1 MAQYSVERKQAILN
15 KLLSPELISIAQL
28 ARDEHIAE
36 QTLYNWRNRAKQQGK
51 AVPTND
57 KTKELSPETKL
68 TIIIDTAKLPHCQNS
83 CHPHLN
89 NPNGEKGDNHG
100 TIQCRTQTGYTEQT
114 FIT

>member
-51 AVPTND
+51 AVPTSPD
-57 KTKELSPETKL
+57 KCSF
-68 TIIIDTAKLPHCQNS
+68 IIY
-83 CHPHLN
+83 
-89 NPNGEKGDNHG
+89 
-100 TIQCRTQTGYTEQT
+100 RTQGQSNCLKIPKLNGFLPLTVVKLNTALRPPT
-114 FIT
+114 V